1 MNHRYI
7 VTRTGLGDQL
17 ITVDLFNGLTE
28 VDKIRGES
36 FDYHICYPKMLNVRE
51 GEYPD
56 FCKQLFYKTY
66 DNNPHVHINWDTG
79 HTVNQWRYGQ
89 EMNDMA
95 FTIFERSSTQKDLTE
110 LRYSWEKCSNYLKF
124 KPFPQLICDD
134 QTYKTNKKYV
144 VLTTRVRVSGPHL
157 TKPNWRLANN
167 FFNYVE
173 PLLNILNDKYDEIVL
188 IGEPTVNLWGGKTQ
202 KYGIDSFKYD
212 PPYPNLYESIMKAL
226 KKNPNIKKKIKDLTS
241 PVFNID
247 YFLNENSI
255 CRDADKV
262 VCFGHGG
269 NFARQLYIGSK
280 LSCLM
285 TSPNSGLDHPC
296 IKILLRIKETENH
309 LENVNIF
316 HEKNIEK
323 FYQSL

>member
-1 MNHRYI
+1 MNQRYI
-7 VTRTGLGDQL
+7 VTRMGLGDQL
-17 ITVDLFNGLTE
+17 TTVDLFNGLIE
-28 VDKIRGES
+28 ADKIRRES
-36 FDYHICYPKMLNVRE
+36 FEYIICYPKMLDCRK
-51 GEYPD
+51 GGYSD
-56 FCKQLFYKTY
+56 FCKQLFRKTY
-66 DNNPHVHINWDTG
+66 ANNSNVRINWNTG
-79 HTVNQWRYGQ
+79 HKTKEWGAGRG
-89 EMNDMA
+89 MNDLA
-95 FTIFERSSTQKDLTE
+95 FTIFERRGQQKHLTQ
-110 LRYSWEKCSNYLKF
+110 RRFSWENCSNYIKF

-157 TKPNWRLANN
+157 SKPNWRLATG
-167 FFNYVE
+167 FFKYVE
-173 PLLNILNDKYDEIVL
+173 RLLNILNDKYDEIVI
-188 IGEPTVNLWGGKTQ
+188 IGEPKVNLWGGKTQ
-202 KYGIDSFKYD
+202 KHGAESFKSD
-212 PPYPNLYESIMKAL
+212 PPFPNLYDTIINTLE
-226 KKNPNIKKKIKDLTS
+226 KNPNIKRKIKDLTN

-247 YFLNENSI
+247 TFLSENSI

-269 NFARQLYIGSK
+269 NYARQLYIGSN

-296 IKILLRIKETENH
+296 TKNLLRIKETENY

-323 FYQSL
+323 FYKSL

>member
-1 MNHRYI
+1 M
-7 VTRTGLGDQL
+7 GLGDQL
-17 ITVDLFNGLTE
+17 TTVDFFNGLTE

-36 FDYHICYPKMLNVRE
+36 FNYHICYPKMLDCRK
-51 GEYPD
+51 GGYSD

-66 DNNPHVHINWDTG
+66 AANSNVYMNWGTG
-79 HTVNQWRYGQ
+79 HKVKQWGAGRG
-89 EMNDMA
+89 MNDMA
-95 FTIFERSSTQKDLTE
+95 FTIFETRRGIQKLIE
-110 LRYSWEKCSNYLKF
+110 RQNSWEQCFNYIKY
-124 KPFPQLICDD
+124 KPFPQLICNNRA
-134 QTYKTNKKYV
+134 YKTNKRYV
-144 VLTTRVRVSGPHL
+144 VLTTRVRVSGPHK
-157 TKPNWRLANN
+157 TGDWRLATR

-173 PLLNILNDKYDEIVL
+173 PLLNILNDKYDEIVI
-188 IGEPTVNLWGGKTQ
+188 IGEPTVNLWGGKT
-202 KYGIDSFKYD
+202 KKLGVGSFKSD
-212 PPYPNLYESIMKAL
+212 PPFPNLYEAIMETL
-226 KKNPNIKKKIKDLTS
+226 EKNPNIKRKIKDLTN

-247 YFLNENSI
+247 TFLNENSI

-269 NFARQLYIGSK
+269 NYTRQLYIGSN

-285 TSPNSGLDHPC
+285 TSPNSGWDHPC
-296 IKILLRIKETENH
+296 VKKLLQFKETENH